1 MYNAILCSIIIYSA
15 SDMAK
20 IKRSIFFTFDLV
32 SIYMNIEKK
41 LVLIG
46 DYGVRKSILFFTL
59 YL

>member
-1 MYNAILCSIIIYSA
+1 MNNAILCSIITYSA

-20 IKRSIFFTFDLV
+20 IKRSIFFTFDLI